1 MKIMKNYILLLIVIL
16 LMITGYYL
24 LGKNIDKLITDAN
37 NISFETSKVINNG
50 KTNDSSPLLKLS
62 EDNDIDI
69 TKSYKISEKSSVSY
83 TLIKKFL
90 QKEHE
95 TIIGTSNIVQ
105 GYGSLD
111 NENIAN
117 IIVQVDPKSFSTGVD
132 KRDIDVKSYFTTDAI
147 FIIKNLPISI
157 NNESFQ
163 LEVPGVLMIN
173 GYTLNLMFDV
183 SGTLKDNELKAIGT
197 TTAKISDFGITPPNL
212 ANIYTVDDE
221 VNLSFDIIAIK

>member
-16 LMITGYYL
+16 LMIIGYYL

-95 TIIGTSNIVQ
+95 TIIGT
-105 GYGSLD
+105 
-111 NENIAN
+111 N